1 MTDFI
6 IHFFIC
12 NLLISGMI
20 GILFLFKK
28 ILKSRLTSRT
38 QYNLWFLP
46 LCLMAVPFI
55 PVRSDR
61 MFSVF
66 SLFMNFDHGTALLNN
81 TANTTNTSALPDT
94 ASGWMNDFT
103 VSISSRVPSL
113 IGTILFGIWITGIL
127 AMVLLVLKSSLRLR
141 RIKKSALPLQN
152 HEVRKLY
159 KSCLEEMHITKSIP
173 IYSTAFLKSPVITGW
188 IRPRIYLPICLIS
201 DYEPEKIRYMLLH
214 ELQHYRY
221 KDNLSN
227 YLFLLAEI
235 FYWFNPLIWI
245 AARAMKTDRE
255 VACDSAVLNM
265 LHTDSYQD
273 YGYTLINFAE
283 KLSFSPFPFSSSLGG
298 TIKQL
303 EQRILNIAT
312 YKKPSSSKKLQSM
325 TLFAFTAVLFIGVA
339 PALSSYAAADDQ
351 YQWNTSGKSIS
362 NLDLCGYFEQ
372 YDGSFVLYNLTSDH
386 WSLYNMDM
394 AATRTAPNS
403 TYKIYDALFAL
414 EEGIITPKQS
424 LLTWNQEDYPFDAW
438 EQDQTLQTAMSGS
451 VNWYFETLDNQ
462 MGRETIQSYIQEIG
476 YGNETIG
483 NDISSYWLESTLKIS
498 PVEQVELLKDF
509 YHNTF
514 GFDPENMQAVK
525 DSLRLSSSPDGT
537 LYGKT
542 GTGNVDGQ
550 DISGWFV
557 GFAETP
563 ENTYFFATNIQS
575 ESQAAGSSAAE
586 ITLSILS
593 DLNLWHIG

>member
-20 GILFLFKK
+20 GILFLLKK
-28 ILKSRLTSRT
+28 IWKSRLTSRT

-46 LCLMAVPFI
+46 LCLMAVPFL

-61 MFSVF
+61 IFSW
-66 SLFMNFDHGTALLNN
+66 FMDFNDRTAPFNN
-81 TANTTNTSALPDT
+81 TVAAADTFTSPET

-103 VSISSRVPSL
+103 VSVSSRIPSVV
-113 IGTILFGIWITGIL
+113 GTILFGIWIIGIL
-127 AMVLLVLKSSLRLR
+127 AMILLVLRSSLSLY

-159 KSCLEEMHITKSIP
+159 KSCLEELHITRAIP

-188 IRPRIYLPICLIS
+188 IRPRIYLPIRLIT

-214 ELQHYRY
+214 ELQHYRH

-227 YLFLLAEI
+227 ALFLAAQI
-235 FYWFNPLIWI
+235 FYWFNPLIWL
-245 AARAMKTDRE
+245 AARAMRNDRE

-265 LHTDSYQD
+265 LHADSYQD

-283 KLSFSPFPFSSSLGG
+283 KISLSPFPFSSSLGG

-303 EQRILNIAT
+303 EQRIRNIAA
-312 YKKPSSSKKLQSM
+312 YKKPSSSKRLQSM
-325 TLFAFTAVLFIGVA
+325 VLFAFTAALFVGITPV
-339 PALSSYAAADDQ
+339 LSSYAAADDQ
-351 YQWNTSGKSIS
+351 YQWDTSGERIS
-362 NLDLCGYFEQ
+362 ELDLSDYFEQ
-372 YDGSFVLYNLTSDH
+372 YDGSFVLYNLTGDQ
-386 WSLYNMDM
+386 WSIYNMDM

-403 TYKIYDALFAL
+403 TYKVYDALFAL
-414 EEGIITPKQS
+414 EEGIITPDQS
-424 LLTWNQEDYPFDAW
+424 LLAWDHKDYPFDAW

-462 MGRETIQSYIQEIG
+462 MGRETIQSYIRRVG

-483 NDISSYWLESTLKIS
+483 SDISSYWLESALKIS
-498 PVEQVELLKDF
+498 PVEQVELLNAF

-514 GFDPENMQAVK
+514 GFDPENIQAVK
-525 DSLRLSSSPDGT
+525 DSLRLSSSPAGT

-550 DISGWFV
+550 DISGWFI

-575 ESQAAGSSAAE
+575 ENNAAGSSAAE

>member
-66 SLFMNFDHGTALLNN
+66 SLFMNFDHGTTLLNN

-103 VSISSRVPSL
+103 VSVSSRVSSL

-127 AMVLLVLKSSLRLR
+127 AMILLVLKSFLRLR

-159 KSCLEEMHITKSIP
+159 KSCLEEMHISKSIP

-214 ELQHYRY
+214 ELQHYRH
-221 KDNLSN
+221 KDNLLN

-245 AARAMKTDRE
+245 AARAMRNDRE

-283 KLSFSPFPFSSSLGG
+283 KISLSPFPFSSSLGG

-303 EQRILNIAT
+303 EQRVLNIAT

-325 TLFAFTAVLFIGVA
+325 TLFAFTALLFIGAA

-351 YQWNTSGKSIS
+351 YQWNTSGESIS
-362 NLDLCGYFEQ
+362 NLDLSGYFEQ
-372 YDGSFVLYNLTSDH
+372 YNGSFVLYNLTSDH

-424 LLTWNQEDYPFDAW
+424 LLAWNQEDYPFDAW
-438 EQDQTLQTAMSGS
+438 KQDQTLQTAMSGS

-498 PVEQVELLKDF
+498 PVEQVELLNDF